1 MRLLRAAPFAAT
13 AIRFKVHAGRTCPL
27 GQGWLAHSMR
37 GFGTDRVAVAIT
49 HHLRAAWVLAAAV
62 TVLAALALATGLAFN
77 GDVSA
82 VLKKDT
88 PGYRALKQ
96 VEEDF
101 HAFSTDEV
109 LVVEA
114 ADLGAPEAYDALESF
129 VLDLQLVEGVEAVI
143 SVFALPG
150 ADSGAEPYLGSDAAL
165 ALGAAQRL
173 DTLIAQQ
180 PFAGDL
186 MAADRAATVVIV
198 MAAGEE
204 GAEAKPLS
212 EAARAEIEELAAGHS
227 GDIAVTFAGIGAIHR
242 AIEQALR
249 ADQKLLAS
257 VSITLCVVLALAI
270 FRSWRGALI
279 CAVPPLVGV
288 VWFFGFAAVAGIAID
303 PVTTIIPTLLIVVG
317 FADTVHLYFSYLRTA
332 KDGVSVADT
341 VRRAVMETGPA
352 CFLTSLTT
360 ALACLGI
367 GIAGSATLNAFAFGG
382 FAGML
387 IQFAAVIVLFPLLAI
402 ALGGRGGAGRARGA
416 LRFSGLARLA
426 MWLLARPRGVIGVAV
441 VLFAALLAAQAQL
454 HSGFRLSEHL
464 RDESP
469 LRQVEMRL
477 RDKGLATGQ
486 LFAVIADADGEVGFG
501 AEDSARMAAV
511 MAAVAEDAVRTPA
524 PFFLSGPGAG
534 EMTRDTHP
542 LLKRFISRDGLSYLV
557 PVPID
562 LSLTSTQ
569 IAAEAARIGAEL
581 DEAGL
586 GGTYR
591 LTGLALL
598 SATEVP
604 RMIADLRLG
613 FYVALVLVM
622 GVLVAATGSLRLGLL
637 SLLPNLIPILGVE
650 AWLWISGQQ
659 LSMTASVALT
669 IAFGIV
675 VDDSI
680 HYFNSYQ
687 RALSQGRADAPAT
700 AIGEVASPIA
710 ASTLLL
716 VAGLSVT
723 QVSSL
728 PTVAVFGQLVCAAL
742 ILALAASLFI
752 LPSFVTRFGRPL
764 K

>member
-1 MRLLRAAPFAAT
+1 
-13 AIRFKVHAGRTCPL
+13 
-27 GQGWLAHSMR
+27 MR
-37 GFGTDRVAVAIT
+37 GFGIDRLAVAVT
-49 HHLRAAWVLAAAV
+49 RHLRGAWVLAAAV
-62 TVLAALALATGLAFN
+62 TALAVYALINGLTFN

-88 PGYRALKQ
+88 PAYRLLKQ
-96 VEEDF
+96 VEDDF

-114 ADLGAPEAYDALESF
+114 PDLGAPDAYEALESL
-129 VLDLQLVEGVEAVI
+129 VLDIQLVDGVESVI
-143 SVFALPG
+143 SIFSLPG
-150 ADSGAEPYLGSDAAL
+150 SGGGTEPYLGSDAAL
-165 ALGAAQRL
+165 ALDEAGRL
-173 DTLIAQQ
+173 DALGAQQ
-180 PFAGDL
+180 PFAADL
-186 MAADRAATVVIV
+186 ISADRTATVVIV
-198 MAAGEE
+198 MAVQEE
-204 GAEAKPLS
+204 GAEPQPLS
-212 EAARAEIEELAAGHS
+212 DAALAEIAELAAGHA
-227 GDIAVTFAGIGAIHR
+227 GAVTVTFAGIGAIHR

-249 ADQKLLAS
+249 ADQKLVAS
-257 VSITLCVVLALAI
+257 VAITLCVALALII
-270 FRSWRGALI
+270 FRSWRGAVV

-288 VWFFGFAAVAGIAID
+288 AWFFGFAAVAGIAID

-317 FADTVHLYFSYLRTA
+317 FADTVHLYFSYLRVA
-332 KDGVSVADT
+332 EEGGSVADT
-341 VRRAVMETGPA
+341 VRRAVIETGPA

-367 GIAGSATLNAFAFGG
+367 GLAGSAALNAFAFGG

-387 IQFAAVIVLFPLLAI
+387 IQFGAVVVLFPLLAI
-402 ALGGRGGAGRARGA
+402 ALGRNEPGKARPA
-416 LRFSGLARLA
+416 LRFSWLSRTGG
-426 MWLLARPRGVIGVAV
+426 WLLAREGAVIVLAV
-441 VLFAALLAAQAQL
+441 VLFAGLLVAQAQL
-454 HSGFRLSEHL
+454 QSGFRLSEHL

-469 LRQVEMRL
+469 LRQVELRL

-486 LFAVIADADGEVGFG
+486 LFAVIADADGVSGFG
-501 AEDSARMAAV
+501 PADEARLGAV
-511 MAAVAEDAVRTPA
+511 MTAVAEGTGREPA
-524 PFFLSGPGAG
+524 PFFLSGLGA
-534 EMTRDTHP
+534 EELTRDTHP

-562 LSLTSTQ
+562 LSLTAEQ
-569 IAAEAARIGAEL
+569 ITADADAIARRLRDGGLDGAF
-581 DEAGL
+581 A
-586 GGTYR
+586 

-604 RMIADLRLG
+604 QMIADLRTG
-613 FYVALVLVM
+613 FYVALVLVV
-622 GVLVAATGSLRLGLL
+622 GVLIVATGSFRLGLL

-650 AWLWISGQQ
+650 AWLWITGQH

-669 IAFGIV
+669 IAFGIA

-680 HYFNSYQ
+680 HYFSAYQ
-687 RALSQGRADAPAT
+687 RAAAQGRADATAV

-723 QVSSL
+723 QISNL

-752 LPSFVTRFGRPL
+752 LPSFVRRFGASGR
-764 K
+764 